1 MLESDNKQRFSF
13 RKLSIG
19 LASVLIGISFFGANQ
34 TVKADTVDSAEQSAQ
49 VAQNADKP
57 VQNNADTQ
65 TQQNTSKELAK
76 RTDVHTQQ
84 NASNALTKQTES
96 TDIQKQPE
104 EQGQDNNPVT
114 QSNTENQNTQT
125 FNLIKIEKPQ
135 KSKVNVALAENKIAE
150 ASISDGDGAKPKMQA
165 NGGFD
170 EATWGKMDMS
180 KWTGQINKDGIY
192 ELTDYTGDLEHII
205 VPNATDFTSADL
217 KIDQVGIS
225 ADLTHS
231 WFEKGDPKTIA
242 FSKDSAENG
251 SDKVIALGDDWTSAF
266 TGHTDRKGA
275 VINKNS
281 NLNKID
287 LSNLDTS
294 NVDNTAYM
302 FYNDKLDDLSS
313 LSNWDTHQF
322 KVINGMFYGN
332 KLSDLTPIANWDMH
346 AVEGMNYVF
355 FNNQITDVAP
365 ISNWNIGQVEDF
377 SGLFQSNK
385 IQDISSLSKWNVKN
399 VKYMNYMFF
408 NNQINNITGLDKWD
422 TSNLTTTSYMFYNN
436 QISDLTPFSAWK
448 MDKLTDTS
456 AMFQSNHITDLAPL
470 KNWTTDHVQNFAYMF
485 YNNQISDLT
494 PISNWKTDNSQ
505 DFNNMF
511 NTNLISD
518 LSSISNWNVSKG
530 TNFSS
535 MFANN
540 KIANLEPLSSWK
552 VDNAQNLSYMFT
564 NNKITSLAGLE
575 SWNAS
580 NATNM
585 SYMFQN
591 NKISNLT
598 PLSNWSTDKL
608 TDTRNM
614 FQNNSIN
621 DISALKNWNMSKVT
635 NAEYMF
641 MDNQISNLTSL
652 ENWNTSSLVNV
663 SEMFRNNKISDLTP
677 AANWNTKNI
686 QDFSAMFMAN
696 PVKIADFT
704 KWDFS
709 SAKELGYLI
718 NSSVH
723 SVIFVK
729 DQATRDLLNKQS
741 HVPDWGQTDTY
752 PTIYAPINNLT
763 FNQELHGMPTIF
775 IATDVNR
782 QAVLNEVNKLVEYYQ
797 NENPNYDV
805 TPVVDLSQLTDLA
818 DLANARFTT
827 KLKRIDITIHFIDD
841 TNSNYAPDDLTL
853 NDQEVTDIINTD
865 MIPRDGLNNYNFV
878 YGIYTIDLNNP
889 NWDVHVTHKTSKTPE
904 YNPST
909 RTIKITYPDG
919 TSEIIVQTIG
929 YVHNRVHDLVINN
942 ANLDTYED
950 YTVDDAKSHLTIN
963 KVDQG
968 SLSYVKQGD
977 QYFFAPYALRKI
989 PGYKA
994 KMKLVPNIQA
1004 GIAMYTVSFIA
1015 LPNINNTNKQ
1025 EPVKPSE
1032 PEKQDKPSEKIYAI
1046 DTNKQISN
1054 DLIMDNTVKLQDILD
1069 NKPEINKSSIKIH
1082 KAGSNYVEFSY
1093 INKPSAIFTLFKEN
1107 GKYYLLV
1114 NNKKYTITSFKQL
1127 VSTINHYLLN
1137 SLSSNA

>member
-1 MLESDNKQRFSF
+1 MLERDNRQKFSL

-49 VAQNADKP
+49 VVQNTDKP
-57 VQNNADTQ
+57 AQNNADAQ

-76 RTDVHTQQ
+76 QTDVHTQQ
-84 NASNALTKQTES
+84 NASDELTKQTEN

-104 EQGQDNNPVT
+104 EQGHNNNPVT

-125 FNLIKIEKPQ
+125 LNLIKIEKPQ

-170 EATWGKMDMS
+170 EATWGKMDTS

-251 SDKVIALGDDWTSAF
+251 SDKVIALGDNWTSAF

-275 VINKNS
+275 AINKNS

-287 LSNLDTS
+287 LRNLDVS
-294 NVDNTAYM
+294 NVDNTTYM

-332 KLSDLTPIANWDMH
+332 KLSDLTPIANWDTH
-346 AVEGMNYVF
+346 AVEEMNYIF
-355 FNNQITDVAP
+355 FNNQITNVVP
-365 ISNWNIGQVEDF
+365 ISNWDVDQVENF
-377 SGLFQSNK
+377 NGLFQSNK

-408 NNQINNITGLDKWD
+408 NNQINNIAGLDKWD

-436 QISDLTPFSAWK
+436 QISDLTPFSTWK
-448 MDKLTDTS
+448 TDKLTDTF
-456 AMFQSNHITDLAPL
+456 AMFQSNHITDLVPL

-518 LSSISNWNVSKG
+518 LSPISNWNVSKG
-530 TNFSS
+530 TSFSS

-564 NNKITSLAGLE
+564 NNNITSLAGLE
-575 SWNAS
+575 SWNVS
-580 NATNM
+580 NVTNM

-591 NKISNLT
+591 NKISNLA

-635 NAEYMF
+635 SAEYMF
-641 MDNQISNLTSL
+641 MDNQISDLISL
-652 ENWNTSSLVNV
+652 KNWNTSSLVNT
-663 SEMFRNNKISDLTP
+663 SAMFRNNKISDLTP

-686 QDFSAMFMAN
+686 QNFSTMFMAN

-729 DQATRDLLNKQS
+729 DQTTKDLLSKQS

-752 PTIYAPINNLT
+752 PTIYAPMNNLT
-763 FNQELHGMPTIF
+763 FNQEQRGMPTIF

-782 QAVLNEVNKLVEYYQ
+782 QAVLDEVNKQIENYQ
-797 NENPNYDV
+797 KENPNYDV
-805 TPVVDLSQLTDLA
+805 TPIVDLNQLSDLA
-818 DLANARFTT
+818 DLANAKFTT
-827 KLKRIDITIHFIDD
+827 KLKRINITIHFIDD
-841 TNSNYAPDDLTL
+841 TNSSYAPDDLIL
-853 NDQEVTDIINTD
+853 SNQEVTDIINTD
-865 MIPRDGLNNYNFV
+865 MIVRDNLTNYNFV
-878 YGIYTIDLNNP
+878 YGTYTIDLNNP
-889 NWDVHVTHKTSKTPE
+889 TWDVHVTHKTSKTPE

-919 TSEIIVQTIG
+919 TSEIIVQTIS

-977 QYFFAPYALRKI
+977 QYFFAPYTLRKI

-994 KMKLVPNIQA
+994 KMKLVPNVQA
-1004 GIAMYTVSFIA
+1004 GTAIYAVSFIA
-1015 LPNINNTNKQ
+1015 LPKIDNTNKQ
-1025 EPVKPSE
+1025 ELVKPSE
-1032 PEKQDKPSEKIYAI
+1032 PVKQNKFNENVHVIN
-1046 DTNKQISN
+1046 TNNQISN
-1054 DLIMDNTVKLQDILD
+1054 DLIVDNTVKLQDIL
-1069 NKPEINKSSIKIH
+1069 NNKSNKIKIH

-1093 INKPSAIFTLFKEN
+1093 VNKPSVIFNLFKEN

-1127 VSTINHYLLN
+1127 VITINHYLLN